1 MENSKTEIWQEIL
14 KELSDSLINEGLDIW
29 FYSIKKAFLDEKTLT
44 IEVPNTFYIEQIQK
58 KEEEIKNIVKS
69 KIGIEP
75 QINYALSQEQHYINI
90 ARENSHQPTKQTS
103 FVTNL
108 NQEYTFENM
117 VISKFN
123 KFAATVS
130 QNIANG
136 NIKSPIP
143 ILFIYSKPGLGK
155 THMLHAIGNEMLR
168 LNPRKKVIYITAEDF
183 INDYINSLKQNT
195 IETFRSKYR
204 GLDCLLIDDIQFIVA
219 KGRSEEEFFFTFNT
233 LFEYKKT
240 IVITSDRSPND
251 IELNP
256 RLVSRLKSGIVAD
269 IQPPEFE
276 ERVAI
281 LERENE
287 KNNCGIEKDIID
299 FLARNIKDNIRSL
312 KGSLMKVYNYSIY
325 TNEYPTID
333 KVKIWVSDYLTN
345 DDSREKK
352 ITIDD
357 IQKVVAEEYGITIED
372 LRSKQR
378 KERLVFPRHI
388 AIYLAHE
395 LTDLSWT
402 DIGNAFNKDHSTT
415 IHACEK
421 IKSMVSTDPYF
432 AETIN
437 RIINK
442 IKTMKDIK

>member
-1 MENSKTEIWQEIL
+1 MENSKNNYWEEIL
-14 KELSDSLINEGLDIW
+14 KDISDELINDGLDIW
-29 FYSIKKAFLDEKTLT
+29 FYSIKNAFLKDNILE
-44 IEVPNTFYIEQIQK
+44 IEVPNNFYIEQIQK
-58 KEEEIKNIVKS
+58 KDSSIKNVIKSKLGVDVEIKYIIQTPKIQTETQNVIQIQKS
-69 KIGIEP
+69 
-75 QINYALSQEQHYINI
+75 SQ
-90 ARENSHQPTKQTS
+90 S
-103 FVTNL
+103 FETNL
-108 NQEYTFENM
+108 KPEYTFEEM
-117 VISKFN
+117 VISNFN

-130 QNIANG
+130 QNIARGSG
-136 NIKSPIP
+136 NFSL
-143 ILFIYSKPGLGK
+143 LFIYSKPGLGK
-155 THMLHAIGNEMLR
+155 THMLHAIGNEMIK
-168 LNPRKKVIYITAEDF
+168 NDPKKKVLYTTSEDF

-195 IETFRSKYR
+195 VESFRAKYR
-204 GLDCLLIDDIQFIVA
+204 NLDCLLIDDIQFLVA

-256 RLVSRLKSGIVAD
+256 RLVSRLKSGILAD
-269 IQPPEFE
+269 IQPPQFE

-287 KNNCGIEKDIID
+287 KNKCGIEKDIID
-299 FLARNIKDNIRSL
+299 FLAKNIKDNIRSL
-312 KGSLMKVYNYSIY
+312 KGSLMKVYNYSLY

-333 KVKIWVSDYLTN
+333 KVKVWISDYLSEYENISKTN
-345 DDSREKK
+345 R
-352 ITIDD
+352 ITIQD
-357 IQKVVAEEYGITIED
+357 IQEVVAEEYGITVDE

-378 KERLVFPRHI
+378 KERFVFPRHI

-402 DIGNAFNKDHSTT
+402 DIGEAFNKDHSTT

-421 IKSMVSTDPYF
+421 IKTMVANDPYF

-437 RIINK
+437 KLINK
-442 IKTMKDIK
+442 IRTKKGEV

>member
-1 MENSKTEIWQEIL
+1 MENLKRELWKDIL
-14 KELSDSLINEGLDIW
+14 KELSEELLNEGLDIW
-29 FYSIKKAFLDEKTLT
+29 FYSIKKAFLDGNILD
-44 IEVPNTFYIEQIQK
+44 IEIPNNFYIEQIQK
-58 KEEEIKNIVKS
+58 KEAEIKNIVKT
-69 KIGIEP
+69 KTGIEVE
-75 QINYALSQEQHYINI
+75 IKYTLS
-90 ARENSHQPTKQTS
+90 PDQTS
-103 FVTNL
+103 IPTENTVHPIKHQSFITNL
-108 NQEYTFENM
+108 NPEYTFEDM
-117 VISKFN
+117 IISDFN

-130 QNIANG
+130 QNIAKGSG
-136 NIKSPIP
+136 NFSL
-143 ILFIYSKPGLGK
+143 LFIYSKPGLGK
-155 THMLHAIGNEMLR
+155 THMLHAIGNEMIKN
-168 LNPRKKVIYITAEDF
+168 NPQKKVLYITSEDF

-195 IETFRSKYR
+195 VENFRSKYR
-204 GLDCLLIDDIQFIVA
+204 SLDCLLIDDIQFLVA

-240 IVITSDRSPND
+240 VVITSDRSPND

-287 KNNCGIEKDIID
+287 KNRCGIEKDIID
-299 FLARNIKDNIRSL
+299 FLAKNIKDNIRSL
-312 KGSLMKVYNYSIY
+312 KGSLMKIYNYSIY

-333 KVKIWVSDYLTN
+333 KVKIWVSDYLSIDESN
-345 DDSREKK
+345 DKK
-352 ITIDD
+352 ITIED
-357 IQKVVAEEYGITIED
+357 IQKVVAEEYGITVEE

-388 AIYLAHE
+388 AIYIAHE

-415 IHACEK
+415 IHASEK
-421 IKSMVSTDPYF
+421 IKTMVANDPYF
-432 AETIN
+432 AETVN
-437 RIINK
+437 KIINK
-442 IKTMKDIK
+442 IKTMKDNK